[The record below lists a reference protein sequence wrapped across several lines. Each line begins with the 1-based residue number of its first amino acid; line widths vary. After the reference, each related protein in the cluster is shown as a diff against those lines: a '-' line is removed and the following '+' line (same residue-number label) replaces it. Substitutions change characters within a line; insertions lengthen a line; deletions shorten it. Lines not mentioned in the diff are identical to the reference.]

1 MRNASRLVLLAAATI
16 LTACSRTS
24 EEWVNL
30 EDYSNLDPEKSFIP
44 FAGTSPSDNYN
55 IADSKLPGGTTFQE
69 LVDEEEQSTRT
80 TSTYATSIA
89 RNFLSMWNSSKIRS
103 YSGSY
108 MSTDHKG
115 DPIRLSGRVILP
127 SDGKVSRIMVV
138 SHFTMGANYE
148 APSNELPIESL
159 FAPYGLAI
167 IEPDYIGYGITSNM
181 IHPYLCADVTA
192 RNVVDMYYAVLPF
205 LKAIGCEPEYKD
217 IFLLGFS
224 QGGAVTMSVAHEFIQ
239 NHKDVEIRLIMA
251 GGGPY
256 DVCATYD
263 TLIENDYTEYPC
275 AIPMIIQGMDFGMN
289 LGLDYNLY
297 FKPRMVENLDE
308 WINSKKY
315 TMANIT
321 NLMGSKYISSIMTDA
336 ARDKNSEIMTI
347 LYRAMVDNSVVNE
360 TPVSRPLYLF
370 HSIDDQ
376 VVPIC
381 NAYSLSAKLIGL
393 NVTYNLGHY
402 GSHTNACLRFMFS
415 CIDLLKQH
423 GDIE

>member
-1 MRNASRLVLLAAATI
+1 MRNALKFALLSVI
-16 LTACSRTS
+16 MFLTACSRTS

-30 EDYSNLDPEKSFIP
+30 EDYSNLDPATSFIP
-44 FAGTSPSDNYN
+44 FAGTNTLNNSN
-55 IADSKLPGGTTFQE
+55 IADCKLPGGSTFRQV
-69 LVDEEEQSTRT
+69 VDEEEQSTRT

-103 YSGSY
+103 FSGSY
-108 MSTDHKG
+108 MSTDHNG
-115 DPIRLSGRVILP
+115 NPIRLSGRIILP

-148 APSNELPIESL
+148 APSNELPIESM

-181 IHPYLCADVTA
+181 IHPYLCAGVTA
-192 RNVVDMYYAVLPF
+192 RNVVDMYLAALPF
-205 LKAIGCEPEYKD
+205 LEAIGCEPEYDD

-224 QGGAVTMSVAHEFIQ
+224 QGGAVTMSVAHEFIKY
-239 NHKDVEIRLIMA
+239 HKDVTIRLIMA

-275 AIPMIIQGMDFGMN
+275 AIPMIIQGMDYGMN
-289 LGLDYNLY
+289 LGLDYSLY

-336 ARDKNSEIMTI
+336 ARDKSSKIMTS

-360 TPVSRPLYLF
+360 TPVSRPLFLF

-381 NAYSLSAKLIGL
+381 NAYSLAEEMVGL
-393 NVTYNLGHY
+393 NVIYNFGHY

-423 GDIE
+423 GDI